1 MKKITKV
8 EPKFF
13 TSYFE
18 KERPETWEELS
29 RAIGYD
35 IRTYMLSGISPDGE
49 EINPSEQ
56 NYQCAYTELDIE
68 PEGSSSHVDHF
79 RKQSMFQAHNY
90 IFNWINLFTACNSN
104 DYGAKHKDRNIQKE
118 DYEYLINPA
127 IDNPSKYITYN
138 LLGKAIEASQD
149 TNSKDF
155 KIAKK
160 TIDLFNLNERSL
172 KAHRL
177 SVSKQVQSVC
187 NQLPLVEIKAD
198 IGKFDS
204 FVEFV
209 FKSCVEIDEN

>member
-8 EPKFF
+8 EPEFF
-13 TSYFE
+13 SSYLE
-18 KERPETWEELS
+18 KEKPETWEELS

-35 IRTYMLSGISPDGE
+35 IRTYMLSGMSPDGD

-68 PEGSSSHVDHF
+68 PESSHSHIDHF
-79 RKQSMFQAHNY
+79 RRKSGNMFPNL
-90 IFNWINLFTACNSN
+90 IFNWTNLFTACNNN
-104 DYGAKHKDRNIQKE
+104 DFGAKHKDRNIKKD
-118 DYEYLINPA
+118 DYEFLINPA
-127 IDNPSKYITYN
+127 LDNPSKYITYN
-138 LLGKAIEASQD
+138 LLGKVIEV
-149 TNSKDF
+149 SKDTDSKEF

-160 TIDLFNLNERSL
+160 TIELFNLNEPAL

-177 SVSKQVQSVC
+177 SVSKQVQSVS

-198 IGKFDS
+198 IGRFDS

-209 FKSCVEIDEN
+209 FKSCIEIDEN